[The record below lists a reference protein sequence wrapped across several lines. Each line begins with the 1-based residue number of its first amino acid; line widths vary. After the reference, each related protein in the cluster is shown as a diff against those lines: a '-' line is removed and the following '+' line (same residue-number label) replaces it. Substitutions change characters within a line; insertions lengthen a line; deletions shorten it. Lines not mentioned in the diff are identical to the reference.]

1 MQTKDS
7 NTNPGGARTVDEQKR
22 LPFVDELTV
31 LVTTEASHKG
41 GNCACVRIHH
51 ANEILRDLLLS
62 DDLAFG
68 KTLVIGVVATRLDE
82 IASEL
87 ESLEGM
93 QRLYE
98 LWVGNGT

>member
-1 MQTKDS
+1 MQ
-7 NTNPGGARTVDEQKR
+7 NTNSKTSPSGAETVDEQKR
-22 LPFVDELTV
+22 LPFVDGVTV
-31 LVTTEASHKG
+31 LVAPEASHKG

-82 IASEL
+82 IVAEL

-93 QRLYE
+93 QRLFE
-98 LWVGNGT
+98 LWVGEGS